1 MKNSLLLFCLM
12 LSLPL
17 YADSVKACV
26 FNQDTALSTPIEQSY
41 VIEVYHW
48 DYKDNSIS
56 GVLKKGGLFSMRLW
70 SCNYY
75 GKHLYLMLPYPN
87 NISQSVLKASEP
99 FLADQAQLLLKQN
112 IYESLNDESL
122 PLDINLNNNRYD
134 EFYLKLNT
142 IGDKLIVEIKHYQS

>member
-1 MKNSLLLFCLM
+1 MKNLLLFFCLM

-17 YADSVKACV
+17 YADSVKSCV
-26 FNQDTALSTPIEQSY
+26 FNQDTALSTAIEQSHA
-41 VIEVYHW
+41 IEIYHW

-56 GVLKKGGLFSMRLW
+56 GVLKKSGLFSLRLW
-70 SCNYY
+70 SCDYY

-87 NISQSVLKASEP
+87 NIGESVLKAAAP
-99 FLADQAQLLLKQN
+99 FLAEQEQLLLKQD
-112 IYESLNDESL
+112 IDESLNDESL

-134 EFYLKLNT
+134 EFYIKLNT

>member
-1 MKNSLLLFCLM
+1 MKSLLLLFCLM

-17 YADSVKACV
+17 YADSVKSCV
-26 FNQDTALSTPIEQSY
+26 FNQDTVLSTAIEQSH

-56 GVLKKGGLFSMRLW
+56 GVLKKSGLFSMRLW

-75 GKHLYLMLPYPN
+75 GKHLYLMLPYTN
-87 NISQSVLKASEP
+87 NISESVLKASEP
-99 FLADQAQLLLKQN
+99 FLADQEQLLLKQN
-112 IYESLNDESL
+112 IDESLNDESL

-134 EFYLKLNT
+134 EFYIKLNT